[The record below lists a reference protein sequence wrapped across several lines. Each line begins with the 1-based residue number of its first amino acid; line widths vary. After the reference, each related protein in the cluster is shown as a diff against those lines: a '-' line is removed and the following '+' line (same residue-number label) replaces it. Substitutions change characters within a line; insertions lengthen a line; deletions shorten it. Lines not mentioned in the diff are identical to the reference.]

1 MRENTSMEAYMDDYG
16 EIVVLLSQ
24 RFYNGRSEKFFLVI
38 HQGV

>member
-24 RFYNGRSEKFFLVI
+24 RFYNGGLNEVPSWYASPS
-38 HQGV
+38 